1 MKMRRRGWVTIPSVS
16 LVSMMKRFALFLV
29 AGLILA
35 GCEKESA
42 PESAPVAANSSPA
55 AATNSSP
62 TVAASPGPALAND
75 AVVVRI
81 DGKDLTRGEILAQG
95 KTILLLNMNKAR
107 KTKIKKREIQA
118 LERYCKSA
126 VWKEIAK
133 AAVVR
138 YVRDKGLEVP
148 QDAISRATR
157 KFESQ
162 YGARSRKLKRRHNL
176 ADLKYMLGKN
186 AFRADD
192 MIKDMALFEVMTN
205 DVVKN
210 AKIAITDE
218 MIMERLAQIK
228 EANKR
233 AAATN
238 EFVFAKAT
246 NVWSRIAS
254 GELEF
259 EKAAVEFSEDEY
271 IGEGCK
277 WGTFTRDQ
285 LEGEDA
291 VLALLPTLKTGDI
304 TPPVESDGGVAIL
317 RRDEDDSDKTYSFS
331 RVFFRL
337 PYFYDEETPEEA
349 RAALKDLK
357 FHEAIQTATKDS
369 TAKLKVEY
377 PEGTTLVWKITAQD
391 FK

>member
-1 MKMRRRGWVTIPSVS
+1 MKSFV
-16 LVSMMKRFALFLV
+16 LFLV
-29 AGLILA
+29 AGLVLA
-35 GCEKESA
+35 GCEKKPEPENTSA
-42 PESAPVAANSSPA
+42 AANSSPTA
-55 AATNSSP
+55 AANSSPTVAANSSP
-62 TVAASPGPALAND
+62 TVAASPAPALSND
-75 AVVVRI
+75 TVVVSI
-81 DGKDLTRGEILAQG
+81 DGKNLTRGEILARG
-95 KTILLLNMNKAR
+95 KTVLLLNMNKAR
-107 KTKIKKREIQA
+107 KTKIKKREIKA

-126 VWKEIAK
+126 AWKEIAK
-133 AAVVR
+133 AAVAR
-138 YVRDKGLEVP
+138 YVTDKGLEVP
-148 QDAISRATR
+148 QDAIRRATR
-157 KFESQ
+157 KFELQ
-162 YGARSRKLKRRHNL
+162 YGARSRKLKRMHNL

-186 AFRADD
+186 AFRADE
-192 MIKDMALFEVMTN
+192 MIMDTALFEVMTN

-210 AKIAITDE
+210 ANIAITNE

-238 EFVFAKAT
+238 DLVFAKAT
-246 NVWSRIAS
+246 NVWSRIVS

-259 EKAAVEFSEDEY
+259 GKAAAEFSEDEY
-271 IGEGCK
+271 IGEGCE

-285 LEGEDA
+285 LDGEDA

-331 RVFFRL
+331 RIFFRL

-357 FHEAIQTATKDS
+357 LHEAIQTAIKDS
-369 TAKLKVEY
+369 AAKLKVEY
-377 PEGTTLVWKITAQD
+377 PNGTNLIWKITAKD
-391 FK
+391 LK

>member
-1 MKMRRRGWVTIPSVS
+1 MRRRGWVTIPSVS
-16 LVSMMKRFALFLV
+16 LVSMMKRFVLFLV
-29 AGLILA
+29 AGLVLV
-35 GCEKESA
+35 GCEKESEPENA
-42 PESAPVAANSSPA
+42 PMAAS
-55 AATNSSP
+55 SSP
-62 TVAASPGPALAND
+62 TVAASSDPTVSVSPSPTQSND
-75 AVVVRI
+75 TVVVRI
-81 DGKDLTRGEILAQG
+81 DGKDVTRGEILAQG
-95 KTILLLNMNKAR
+95 KTVLLLNMNKAR

-126 VWKEIAK
+126 VWKEVAK
-133 AAVVR
+133 AGVVR
-138 YVRDKGLEVP
+138 YVHDKGLEVP

-210 AKIAITDE
+210 ANITITDE
-218 MIMERLAQIK
+218 MVANRLEQIK
-228 EANKR
+228 QANER

-238 EFVFAKAT
+238 NLVFAKAT

-259 EKAAVEFSEDEY
+259 EKAAAEFSEDEY
-271 IGEGCK
+271 IGEGCE

-285 LEGEDA
+285 LDGEDA
-291 VLALLPTLKTGDI
+291 VLALLPMLKTGDI

-331 RVFFRL
+331 RIFFRL

-357 FHEAIQTATKDS
+357 LHEAIQAAIKDS

-377 PEGTTLVWKITAQD
+377 PEGTNLVWKITAQD

>member
-1 MKMRRRGWVTIPSVS
+1 MKSFV
-16 LVSMMKRFALFLV
+16 LFLV
-29 AGLILA
+29 AGLVLA
-35 GCEKESA
+35 GCEKK
-42 PESAPVAANSSPA
+42 PEPENTSA
-55 AATNSSP
+55 AANSSP
-62 TVAASPGPALAND
+62 TVAASRPTVAASPAPALSND
-75 AVVVRI
+75 TVVVRI

-95 KTILLLNMNKAR
+95 KTVLLLNMNKAR

-210 AKIAITDE
+210 ANITITDE
-218 MIMERLAQIK
+218 MVADRLAQIK
-228 EANKR
+228 RANER

-238 EFVFAKAT
+238 NLVFAKAT

-259 EKAAVEFSEDEY
+259 EKAAAEFSEDEY
-271 IGEGCK
+271 IGEGCE

-285 LEGEDA
+285 LDGEDA
-291 VLALLPTLKTGDI
+291 VLAMLPTLKTGDI

-349 RAALKDLK
+349 RVALKGLK
-357 FHEAIQTATKDS
+357 LHEAIQAAIKDS

-377 PEGTTLVWKITAQD
+377 PDGTNLVWKITASD

>member
-1 MKMRRRGWVTIPSVS
+1 MKSFV
-16 LVSMMKRFALFLV
+16 LFLV

-95 KTILLLNMNKAR
+95 KTVLLLNMNKAR

-126 VWKEIAK
+126 VWKEVAK

-162 YGARSRKLKRRHNL
+162 YGARSRKRFASVRNRRNL
-176 ADLKYMLGKN
+176 IRSM
-186 AFRADD
+186 
-192 MIKDMALFEVMTN
+192 
-205 DVVKN
+205 
-210 AKIAITDE
+210 
-218 MIMERLAQIK
+218 
-228 EANKR
+228 
-233 AAATN
+233 
-238 EFVFAKAT
+238 VF
-246 NVWSRIAS
+246 
-254 GELEF
+254 
-259 EKAAVEFSEDEY
+259 
-271 IGEGCK
+271 
-277 WGTFTRDQ
+277 
-285 LEGEDA
+285 
-291 VLALLPTLKTGDI
+291 P
-304 TPPVESDGGVAIL
+304 
-317 RRDEDDSDKTYSFS
+317 
-331 RVFFRL
+331 
-337 PYFYDEETPEEA
+337 
-349 RAALKDLK
+349 
-357 FHEAIQTATKDS
+357 
-369 TAKLKVEY
+369 
-377 PEGTTLVWKITAQD
+377 
-391 FK
+391 

>member
-1 MKMRRRGWVTIPSVS
+1 MKSFV
-16 LVSMMKRFALFLV
+16 LFLV
-29 AGLILA
+29 AGLVLA
-35 GCEKESA
+35 GCEKKPEPENTSA
-42 PESAPVAANSSPA
+42 AANSSPTVA
-55 AATNSSP
+55 ANSSP
-62 TVAASPGPALAND
+62 TVAASPAPALSND
-75 AVVVRI
+75 TVVVSI
-81 DGKDLTRGEILAQG
+81 DGKNLTRGEILARG
-95 KTILLLNMNKAR
+95 KTVLLLNMNKAR
-107 KTKIKKREIQA
+107 KTKIKKREIKA

-126 VWKEIAK
+126 AWKEIAK
-133 AAVVR
+133 AAVAR
-138 YVRDKGLEVP
+138 YVTDKGLEVP
-148 QDAISRATR
+148 QDAIRRATR
-157 KFESQ
+157 KFELQ
-162 YGARSRKLKRRHNL
+162 YGARSRKLKRMHNL

-186 AFRADD
+186 AFRADE
-192 MIKDMALFEVMTN
+192 MIMDTALFEVMTN

-210 AKIAITDE
+210 ANIAITDE

-238 EFVFAKAT
+238 DLVFAKAT
-246 NVWSRIAS
+246 NVWSRIVS

-259 EKAAVEFSEDEY
+259 GKAAAEFSEDEY
-271 IGEGCK
+271 IGEGCE

-285 LEGEDA
+285 LDGEDA

-331 RVFFRL
+331 RIFFRL

-357 FHEAIQTATKDS
+357 LHEAIQTAIKDS
-369 TAKLKVEY
+369 AAKLKVEY
-377 PEGTTLVWKITAQD
+377 PNGTNLIWKITAKD

>member
-1 MKMRRRGWVTIPSVS
+1 
-16 LVSMMKRFALFLV
+16 MKRFALFLV

-95 KTILLLNMNKAR
+95 KTVLLLNMNKAR

-126 VWKEIAK
+126 VWKEVAK

-186 AFRADD
+186 AFRADY

-271 IGEGCK
+271 IGEGCE

-357 FHEAIQTATKDS
+357 FHEAIQTAIKDS

-377 PEGTTLVWKITAQD
+377 PEGTNLVWKITAKD
-391 FK
+391 LK